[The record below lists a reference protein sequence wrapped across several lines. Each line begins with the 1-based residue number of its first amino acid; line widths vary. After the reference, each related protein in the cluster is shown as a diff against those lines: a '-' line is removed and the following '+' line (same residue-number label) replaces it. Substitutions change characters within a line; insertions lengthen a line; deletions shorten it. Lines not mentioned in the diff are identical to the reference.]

1 MTRAILSAA
10 IDSDWKQVTPEKPC
24 PVCGSFNACSVHVF
38 EEFACCSLAPSEWK
52 LTTGA
57 WLHRIID
64 NELEVAGLESKALRG
79 DSATLVAPR
88 S

>member
-38 EEFACCSLAPSEWK
+38 EEFACCSLSPSEWK
-52 LTTGA
+52 LTNGA
-57 WLHRIID
+57 WLHRID
-64 NELEVAGLESKALRG
+64 DELEVRDSGVVRSGSAALA
-79 DSATLVAPR
+79 SPR